1 MTNSKNSELLE
12 LLELTE
18 ELDRRVKANPL
29 KFKNYYKP
37 KRHEKQI
44 EAHEVMK
51 SLRVLFWGNRVGKS
65 EWGGMEAVHYVL
77 GTHEFRNVVAPV
89 EIWVGCPSF
98 EMQKDT
104 TQKKIQTYLPS
115 DSIAHIENIRSD
127 VWKEI
132 KLKNGSVISFKSY
145 EQGREKWQGAGK
157 RLIWFDEEP
166 PQDIFDEATVRVEA
180 GQQLDIIMT
189 MTPVKG
195 MTWVYD
201 RLFMA
206 TNNKD
211 LFISTAGWDD
221 NPYLTQE
228 QKDQMERG
236 LTDEAL
242 EVRKYGKFVKR
253 VGLVCAW
260 WDRQK
265 NLSLYSDLPNDW
277 TYFEVLDGGFS
288 DPAAWLLI
296 GVDKDNNVHV
306 VDGFREKQLSDREIV
321 SRRNTKSSGLL
332 ITRGWID
339 YSDTRLQENLQKL
352 GVRLQRV
359 EKQPGESQRWDEVLA
374 EKLAEYGKM
383 ERGTGKPRL
392 FINQKLDWLVQ
403 EVENLTWLEIR
414 SQGSG
419 GETQIVPKWDDH
431 RRFGHHFDGIRA
443 LAYFLVMYN
452 KPVKQEE
459 APEQLY
465 KPSDD
470 VIGI

>member
-12 LLELTE
+12 LLELTD

-29 KFKNYYKP
+29 KFKNHYKP
-37 KRHEKQI
+37 NRHEKQI
-44 EAHEVMK
+44 EAHESEK

-65 EWGGMEAVHYVL
+65 EWGGMESVHYVL
-77 GTHEFRNVVAPV
+77 GTHEFRDIVAPV

-104 TQKKIQTYLPS
+104 TQKKIQTYLPA

-132 KLKNGSVISFKSY
+132 RLKNGSLISFKSY

-206 TNNKD
+206 TGNKD
-211 LFISTAGWDD
+211 LFVSTAGWDD
-221 NPYLTQE
+221 NPYLLPE
-228 QKDQMERG
+228 QKEQMERG

-242 EVRKYGKFVKR
+242 EVRKFGKFVKR
-253 VGLVCAW
+253 VGLVCVW
-260 WDRQK
+260 WDRNK
-265 NLSLYSDLPNDW
+265 NLSLYERLNPDW

-288 DPAAWLLI
+288 DPCAWLLV
-296 GVDKDNNVHV
+296 GVDNDNSVHI
-306 VDGFREKQLSDREIV
+306 VDGFRDKALSDAEIV
-321 SRRNTKSSGLL
+321 SRRRTKTVG
-332 ITRGWID
+332 ITINQGWID
-339 YSDTRLQENLQKL
+339 YSDTRLKDNLAQL
-352 GVRLQRV
+352 GVPLTKV
-359 EKQPGESQRWDEVLA
+359 EKKPGESQRWDETLA
-374 EKLAEYGKM
+374 EKLAEYGKV

-403 EVENLTWLEIR
+403 EIENLTWLEIR
-414 SQGSG
+414 SQGVNG
-419 GETQIVPKWDDH
+419 GTQVIPKWDDH

-443 LAYFLVMYN
+443 LAYFLIMFTKVDEDEY
-452 KPVKQEE
+452 KLPTSIFEE
-459 APEQLY
+459 GGFY
-465 KPSDD
+465 
-470 VIGI
+470 